1 MIIGHGIDLLEIKRV
16 SAIYQKFNDT
26 FVNKYFALDKIDKIT
41 PKILSNNF
49 AIKEAFSKSLGLGLE
64 HHAFQKTYL
73 SKETKWV
80 NLKFFQKM
88 S

>member
-26 FVNKYFALDKIDKIT
+26 FVYKYFALDKIDKIT

-49 AIKEAFSKSLGLGLE
+49 VIFS
-64 HHAFQKTYL
+64 
-73 SKETKWV
+73 
-80 NLKFFQKM
+80 NPKFCKFCLPN
-88 S
+88 